1 MLKKRKKIDFFLC
14 ISIIVLF
21 LFSGFSPY
29 KIRYYPAYI
38 DWKTISLLTGL
49 FIITT
54 GLRMSNF
61 FYSVSKKMVK
71 RVRYE
76 STLAFLLVSISAV
89 FSMFLTNDIS
99 ILIVVPLT
107 LSLSKVIKNDIGKL
121 IILEILAVN
130 TGSLLSPIGN
140 PQNIYIW
147 TRWHIPFFEFILK
160 MLPLFAT
167 LFILIL
173 IITWVMSKRTPLS
186 FHTVNNN
193 VQTDRKLLFVSIA
206 SFIIFVV
213 SEELHVVFYV
223 LPVIFLVY
231 LIFFREV
238 LKTTNWSLVI
248 LFAVLFIDI
257 HMLSDLSLIDKLLRS
272 FKLNNVYNLYSSG
285 ILLSQMISNVPA
297 TFLLA
302 DYNVNWM
309 VLAYAVNIGGSGIV
323 IGSMANLIAL
333 RLVDSKIIFIRFH
346 KYSFLYLLLSAGAG
360 IILLSIIAVTARP
373 F

>member
-1 MLKKRKKIDFFLC
+1 MLKERKNIDFFFC
-14 ISIIVLF
+14 ISIIVLV
-21 LFSGFSPY
+21 LFSGFYPS

-38 DWKTISLLTGL
+38 DWETISLLTGL

-54 GLRMSNF
+54 GLKMSNF
-61 FYSVSKKMVK
+61 FYSVSKRMVK

-107 LSLSKVIKNDIGKL
+107 LSLSEIIKNDTGKL
-121 IILEILAVN
+121 IILEIIAVN
-130 TGSLLSPIGN
+130 VGSLLSPIGN

-147 TRWHIPFFEFILK
+147 HKWHVPFFEFILK
-160 MLPLFAT
+160 MFPLFAALFLL
-167 LFILIL
+167 LFIF
-173 IITWVMSKRTPLS
+173 TFVMSKKKSLL
-186 FHTVNNN
+186 FHAVNNN
-193 VQTDRKLLFVSIA
+193 VKTDRKLLFVSFV
-206 SFIIFVV
+206 SFIVFIV
-213 SEELHVVFYV
+213 SEELHAALYV

-238 LKTTNWSLVI
+238 LKKTNWSLVI

-257 HMLSDLSLIDKLLRS
+257 HMLSDLSLIDKLLCS

-297 TFLLA
+297 TLLLA

-323 IGSMANLIAL
+323 TGSLANLIAL
-333 RLVDSKIIFIRFH
+333 RLVDSKNIFMRFH
-346 KYSFLYLLLSAGAG
+346 KYSFLYLLLSAGIG
-360 IILLSIIAVTARP
+360 IFLLSCMPLTYA
-373 F
+373 